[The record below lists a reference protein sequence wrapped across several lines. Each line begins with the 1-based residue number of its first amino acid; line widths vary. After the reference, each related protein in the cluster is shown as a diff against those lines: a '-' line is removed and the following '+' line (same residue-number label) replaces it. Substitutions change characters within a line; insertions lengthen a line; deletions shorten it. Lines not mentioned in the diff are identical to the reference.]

1 MTFPFRGEINEASAL
16 RLTQLYFWL
25 AGATPT
31 ILWLKTNGLS
41 QNGFVESLYHAG
53 SLAKVR
59 SSVENCLGA
68 LSAATESAYHLET
81 FVRFRTLVSRQH
93 GIPWLVGD
101 NSHHLFV
108 LS

>member
-1 MTFPFRGEINEASAL
+1 MPFPVRGERLEPSVL

-41 QNGFVESLYHAG
+41 QNGYVESLYHAG

-68 LSAATESAYHLET
+68 LSAATEPEYHLET
-81 FVRFRTLVSRQH
+81 
-93 GIPWLVGD
+93 W
-101 NSHHLFV
+101 
-108 LS
+108 